1 VKLALAREGTS
12 HARSKPADKS
22 AALLAGLSH
31 LWIAATHHVFAFGL
45 WHWRYAAGS
54 FCMDRPTP
62 FVYTGTHDN
71 NTSRGWFEALS
82 RTGTSNVWSNLN
94 RAEGESNEIAGELI
108 RLAWSSIAA
117 LAITPL
123 PDQLNLGAEA
133 RMNLPGST
141 AAHWRWRST
150 EEMLNTSIFQRL
162 RDLTEAFESFA
173 RVTQFTNCHGGL
185 S

>member
-1 VKLALAREGTS
+1 
-12 HARSKPADKS
+12 
-22 AALLAGLSH
+22 
-31 LWIAATHHVFAFGL
+31 
-45 WHWRYAAGS
+45 
-54 FCMDRPTP
+54 
-62 FVYTGTHDN
+62 
-71 NTSRGWFEALS
+71 
-82 RTGTSNVWSNLN
+82 VWSNLN

-123 PDQLNLGAEA
+123 HDQLNLGAEA

-162 RDLTEAFESFA
+162 RDLTEASSRLHVSHSSPTATEVLA
-173 RVTQFTNCHGGL
+173 ET
-185 S
+185 